1 MEEAGD
7 NFLLPFLKQLCH
19 NLSASNAVEGE
30 CFSLFRSLL
39 VNRFPNSFTN
49 SNVRIQELDDS
60 MEEDDED
67 GPIVLSTEDFEAAL
81 ARSSSTNNSSAD
93 SSIPMDIRQAYPL
106 LVAATMHHQQE
117 DILMACARILD
128 EKTDVSLVREAA
140 AYLEEVEQRK

>member
-1 MEEAGD
+1 
-7 NFLLPFLKQLCH
+7 
-19 NLSASNAVEGE
+19 
-30 CFSLFRSLL
+30 
-39 VNRFPNSFTN
+39 
-49 SNVRIQELDDS
+49 